1 MIYVTN
7 KGDSE
12 FVTEYAYN
20 KYVFP
25 AGETVAIPLPVA
37 EFVFGY
43 GVDDK
48 YAMLVRNGWLKFSNQ
63 LDEAMSQ
70 LSKFSF
76 SLTEPEK
83 NHNSPVIERVVPMPP
98 SRGGK
103 GAKARQAA

>member
-12 FVTEYAYN
+12 FVAEYAYN

-25 AGETVAIPLPVA
+25 AGETIAIPLPVA

-48 YAMLVRNGWLKFSNQ
+48 YAMLVRNGWLRVSNEF
-63 LDEAMSQ
+63 DAAMQ
-70 LSKFSF
+70 KLSCFSF

-83 NHNSPVIERVVPMPP
+83 NHNSPVIERVVPMP
-98 SRGGK
+98 SHRGGK
-103 GAKARQAA
+103 GAKAKRAA